1 MFRTTLSANGV
12 NDSWQKQ
19 KHQLIWRKFLAP
31 EALHAIQEP
40 YRVDIEEWRVFNT
53 PSSLDSR
60 CFLLHHHSR
69 CVLNWAER
77 ALQTRPVVLQS
88 RFTVW
93 FMRFLKHYHAIFFY
107 RRHLLS

>member
-1 MFRTTLSANGV
+1 M
-12 NDSWQKQ
+12 
-19 KHQLIWRKFLAP
+19 AP

-60 CFLLHHHSR
+60 CYLLHHHSR
-69 CVLNWAER
+69 CVLNWPDPSER
-77 ALQTRPVVLQS
+77 FRRGLL
-88 RFTVW
+88 
-93 FMRFLKHYHAIFFY
+93 FFRVGSLSDLWGFWNTITPFVY